1 MSRINGFVGR
11 RHFLKIAGLTT
22 LSIGSLTA
30 CNEIINNRSEI
41 IIPQKNPNP
50 NPVSATEAQK
60 RLIAGNKRFYNQ
72 NRRYP
77 NQTKRRLQSI
87 SETQYPYAAILGC
100 ADSRVPP
107 ELIFDQ
113 GLGDLFVVRVAGNIA
128 SDEAIGS
135 LEYATTALG
144 TQLIVVLGHKNCGA
158 VAAAIRNKQVPGNI
172 DTIVDGIQPA
182 ISENQERDNDTNNDI
197 NNDINNNDINNDRDA
212 VISNI
217 QFQTEKMQR
226 SSPILEQLISAD
238 RLKIIGAFYDIDT
251 GKVNF
256 L

>member
-30 CNEIINNRSEI
+30 CNEIITNRSQI
-41 IIPQKNPNP
+41 TIPETNPNP
-50 NPVSATEAQK
+50 NPVSAEEAQK
-60 RLIAGNKRFYNQ
+60 RLIAGNRRFYNQ
-72 NRRYP
+72 NRPYP

-87 SETQYPYAAILGC
+87 SKTQYPYAAILGC

-135 LEYATTALG
+135 LEYSTTALG

-158 VAAAIRNKQVPGNI
+158 VAAAIKNKQVPGNLG
-172 DTIVDGIQPA
+172 TVVDGIQPA
-182 ISENQERDNDTNNDI
+182 ISQTQQRNNDTND
-197 NNDINNNDINNDRDA
+197 DRDA
-212 VISNI
+212 VINNI
-217 QFQTEKMQR
+217 QFQTEKLQR
-226 SSPILEQLISAD
+226 NSPVLAKLISAD
-238 RLKIIGAFYDIDT
+238 RLKIVGAFYDIET

-256 L
+256 IN

>member
-1 MSRINGFVGR
+1 
-11 RHFLKIAGLTT
+11 
-22 LSIGSLTA
+22 
-30 CNEIINNRSEI
+30 
-41 IIPQKNPNP
+41 
-50 NPVSATEAQK
+50 
-60 RLIAGNKRFYNQ
+60 
-72 NRRYP
+72 
-77 NQTKRRLQSI
+77 
-87 SETQYPYAAILGC
+87 
-100 ADSRVPP
+100 
-107 ELIFDQ
+107 
-113 GLGDLFVVRVAGNIA
+113 
-128 SDEAIGS
+128 IGS